1 MKLAFAIV
9 EPDWNLRC
17 ILSVRTSPGKAL
29 LDEAELVQRA
39 RTGDG
44 EAWYRLVSAHQEAIF
59 RLAYLL
65 LRDASDAEDVAQ
77 EAFVRAFRA
86 LHTFDGERPLRP
98 WLLRIASNLA
108 HNRRRSLGRYLEA
121 LKRLYSAPERVESSP
136 AERTGRK
143 WEAETLWSAIRHLR
157 PAEQEV
163 VYLRYFLELSEAE
176 MAAALNVAPGTV
188 KSRLHRAMSHLR
200 LVVDEQY
207 PALREER
214 QP

>member
-1 MKLAFAIV
+1 M
-9 EPDWNLRC
+9 
-17 ILSVRTSPGKAL
+17 
-29 LDEAELVQRA
+29 DEAELVGRA
-39 RTGDG
+39 RQGDG
-44 EAWYRLVSAHQEAIF
+44 EAWYNLVRAHQEAVF

-86 LHTFDGERPLRP
+86 LNTFDPERPLRP

-121 LKRLYSAPERVESSP
+121 LKRLYSAPEVTSATP
-136 AERTGRK
+136 ADTLGRR
-143 WEAETLWSAIRHLR
+143 WEAETLWSAIKHLR

-163 VYLRYFLELSEAE
+163 VYLRYFLDLSEAE
-176 MAAALNVAPGTV
+176 MAVAMNVAPGTV
-188 KSRLHRAMSHLR
+188 KSRLHRALGRLR

-207 PALREER
+207 PSLREER
-214 QP
+214 RL

>member
-1 MKLAFAIV
+1 M
-9 EPDWNLRC
+9 
-17 ILSVRTSPGKAL
+17 
-29 LDEAELVQRA
+29 QRA

-65 LRDASDAEDVAQ
+65 LGDAYDAEDVTQ

-86 LHTFDGERPLRP
+86 LDQFDVDRPLRP

-121 LKRLYSAPERVESSP
+121 LKRLYSAPERVQPSP
-136 AERTGRK
+136 AERTGQK
-143 WEAETLWSAIRHLR
+143 WEAETLWSAIKQLR

-163 VYLRYFLELSEAE
+163 VYLRYFLDLSEAE

-188 KSRLHRAMSHLR
+188 KSRLHRAMSRLR
-200 LVVDEQY
+200 LVVDEEY

-214 QP
+214 QS